1 MLLKLIAWIATT
13 QTGKI
18 TAVSTG
24 VGVSSGGLLALVFSL
39 HTSAMTEIK
48 TQKADM
54 RQFVVEKI
62 ATREE
67 IFKLHIK
74 NFSNKQ
80 DETNERLD
88 TVIKHIMNN
97 N

>member
-18 TAVSTG
+18 TGIG
-24 VGVSSGGLLALVFSL
+24 VTSSGLLGLIFTL
-39 HTSAMTEIK
+39 HSSAMGEIK
-48 TQKADM
+48 TQKVDM
-54 RQFVVEKI
+54 KQYVVEKI
-62 ATREE
+62 ESREE

-74 NFSNKQ
+74 NFSDKQ

-88 TVIKHIMNN
+88 TVIKYIMNN
-97 N
+97 